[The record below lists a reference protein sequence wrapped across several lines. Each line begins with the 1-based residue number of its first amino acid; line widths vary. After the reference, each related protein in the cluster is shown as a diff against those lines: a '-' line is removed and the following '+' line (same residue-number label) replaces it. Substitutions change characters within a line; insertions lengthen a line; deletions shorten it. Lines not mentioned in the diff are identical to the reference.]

1 MKHFLLVMT
10 ILIFILP
17 GCDNQSAK
25 NNKSEETKQS
35 QSTETET
42 QQIVLNNFAVVWNW
56 KFSNKQLL
64 DEYLLIVS
72 TEMEKLWKDDIIENV
87 YFQSDANKAS
97 GYFPNISC
105 FVKAQSIDEARAILN
120 NLTLVKNSLAD
131 YNIYPVGTKWLG
143 RETEVIKSKGLGK
156 SFVAVWSEL
165 ETISAAND
173 GDIIMAQA
181 DSIMSLWKKGIIE
194 NVYFDNEGTNSTN
207 DVTDFVFFVNADTEK
222 EAKEICDNLPFSI
235 EGKASYKIKEV
246 GVFWL
251 GKHQ

>member
-1 MKHFLLVMT
+1 MKKLLLI
-10 ILIFILP
+10 ILLAVFML
-17 GCDNQSAK
+17 GCSNQ
-25 NNKSEETKQS
+25 NQENKSTTDSNKA
-35 QSTETET
+35 TEADNSKIGY
-42 QQIVLNNFAVVWNW
+42 QNFAVVWNW
-56 KFSNKQLL
+56 EFSDKQML
-64 DEYLLIVS
+64 DDYLGAVS
-72 TEMEKLWKDDIIENV
+72 SEMEKLWKEGVIENV
-87 YFQSDANKAS
+87 YFQSDANQAS

-105 FVKAQSIDEARAILN
+105 FVKAKNLDEAKSILN
-120 NLTLVKNSLAD
+120 DQILVKNGLAD
-131 YNIYPVGTKWLG
+131 YKIYPVGMKWLG
-143 RETEVIKSKGLGK
+143 RETKAIESKGLGK

-181 DSIMSLWKKGIIE
+181 DSIMSLWKKGVIE

-207 DVTDFVFFVNADTEK
+207 NVTDFVFFVNADTEK

-235 EGKASYKIKEV
+235 EGKATYKIKEV